1 MFRTRQAPSPT
12 GYLHFGTLRQ
22 ILFTKLFAMKEDGEM
37 YIRLDDT
44 DRSRLQPEA
53 ATSLFKTLSQLKIHY
68 EEGVNLEGRGT
79 QDQFYGLFQSGD
91 YGPYIQ
97 SERLH
102 IHHALAQTLI
112 DQKRAYWNYLTP
124 EQKEEQQEFK
134 RATKVAI
141 NYYKANQEMYAHE
154 NLYLSIKDGLA
165 HPSKPA
171 LMYALQRS
179 ETVEC
184 LDILAGK
191 STFDLTLEED
201 FVLIKS
207 DGYPTYHLAHIAD
220 DHDMKTTLV
229 IRAKEWYPSLPK
241 HVTMFK
247 DIYNELPE
255 FLHLPVILGETGN
268 KKMSKRDGNVNI
280 QDYIDQGFLP
290 EALLNYIAFLGW
302 SPGTEKEL
310 YLSSSDFE
318 LDFSNE
324 IDWELV
330 LDNRIQTL
338 LSNLVADFG
347 IENISAASARF
358 SKQKLE
364 WFNKEYIKM
373 MSLAEF
379 AHRSSTFNKQSADI
393 NKIHS
398 SEYLAA
404 LYLDTQ
410 RITTLSEIGKDSQ
423 CILDWI
429 TPEDNVSKWKKITIE
444 ETKSCLNTIAHYI
457 TTRYP
462 LLESQQSSLL
472 ESVHTK
478 DFEILYR
485 TLVETWE
492 KDIKQWLQDNNL
504 DVGSH
509 LWPLRVCLSGQTQS
523 PSPFEL
529 LAILSQEEF
538 EKRIEACV

>member
-1 MFRTRQAPSPT
+1 
-12 GYLHFGTLRQ
+12 
-22 ILFTKLFAMKEDGEM
+22 
-37 YIRLDDT
+37 
-44 DRSRLQPEA
+44 
-53 ATSLFKTLSQLKIHY
+53 
-68 EEGVNLEGRGT
+68 
-79 QDQFYGLFQSGD
+79 
-91 YGPYIQ
+91 
-97 SERLH
+97 
-102 IHHALAQTLI
+102 
-112 DQKRAYWNYLTP
+112 
-124 EQKEEQQEFK
+124 
-134 RATKVAI
+134 
-141 NYYKANQEMYAHE
+141 
-154 NLYLSIKDGLA
+154 LSIKDGLA
-165 HPSKPA
+165 HPNKPA

-179 ETVEC
+179 ESVEC

-191 STFDLTLEED
+191 SIFDLTLEED

-247 DIYNELPE
+247 DIYNEAPE

-280 QDYIDQGFLP
+280 QDYIDQGYLP

-310 YLSSSDFE
+310 YLSPSDFE

-347 IENISAASARF
+347 IENISTASARF
-358 SKQKLE
+358 SKQKLD

-373 MSLAEF
+373 MSLEEF
-379 AHRSSTFNKQSADI
+379 AQRSSTFNMQSADI
-393 NKIHS
+393 NNLHS
-398 SEYLAA
+398 SDYLAA

-423 CILDWI
+423 SILNWKS
-429 TPEDNVSKWKKITIE
+429 PENEILKWKKITIE
-444 ETKSCLNTIAHYI
+444 ETKSCLAAVSQYV
-457 TTRYP
+457 TTLYP
-462 LLESQQSSLL
+462 KLESHQKSLI
-472 ESVHTK
+472 ESVHNQ
-478 DFEILYR
+478 DFEFQYR

-492 KDIKQWLQDNNL
+492 KDIKQWLQENNL

-509 LWPLRVCLSGQTQS
+509 LWPLRVCLSGQAQS

-538 EKRIEACV
+538 EKRIETCI